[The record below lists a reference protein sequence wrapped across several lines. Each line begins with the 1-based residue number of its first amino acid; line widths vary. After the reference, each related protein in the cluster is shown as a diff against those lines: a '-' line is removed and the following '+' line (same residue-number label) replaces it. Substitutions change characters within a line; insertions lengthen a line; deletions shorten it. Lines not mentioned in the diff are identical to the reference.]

1 MFDRRLIQY
10 FDWWLLGITLL
21 LGSIGI
27 LLIYSALNAGDYNP
41 GTGLYIRQAVWF
53 AAGLVLMIFSFM
65 FSYRR
70 LERWAP
76 VIYALCL
83 LLLIIVMVQAFGKT
97 IGGST
102 RWLGFGPF
110 NLQPSEPMKLAVVL
124 LLARYYARRIKPEGL
139 VLKDLAPA
147 LLITG
152 LPFLLIAL
160 QPDLGTAGIIV
171 LVAASMTFFVK
182 IERRTFYALAVL
194 VVIALPL
201 GWYLLEDYQRTRV
214 MMLFFPEK
222 DALGA
227 GYHILQSKIA
237 VGSGMLYGKG
247 YMEGTQN
254 ILSFLPEQHTDFI
267 FTVIAEEFGFAGS
280 IFLVII
286 YLLLISFGLNI
297 AYVCRDAFGTIMAVG
312 ITSMIFWQSII
323 NIGMVMGVMPVVGMP
338 LPLVSYGGS
347 SLVTVLLGIGLLLN
361 ISMRR
366 FVSS

>member
-10 FDWWLLGITLL
+10 FDWWLLGITLV
-21 LGSIGI
+21 LGFIGI
-27 LLIYSALNAGDYNP
+27 LLIYSAVNAGDYNS
-41 GTGLYIRQAVWF
+41 GSGLYIRQGVWF
-53 AAGLVLMIFSFM
+53 AAGLGVMTFSFL

-70 LERWAP
+70 IDRWAP
-76 VIYALCL
+76 VIYAVCII
-83 LLLIIVMVQAFGKT
+83 LLILVMVPGVGMT

-102 RWLGFGPF
+102 RWLALGPLR
-110 NLQPSEPMKLAVVL
+110 LQPSEPMKLAVIV
-124 LLARYYARRIKPEGL
+124 LLARYYARRIKSEGL
-139 VLKDLAPA
+139 VLKDLLPPMVIAG
-147 LLITG
+147 I
-152 LPFLLIAL
+152 PFLLIAL
-160 QPDLGTAGIIV
+160 QPDLGTAGIVVI
-171 LVAASMTFFVK
+171 VAASMTFFVK

-194 VVIALPL
+194 IIIALPL
-201 GWYLLEDYQRTRV
+201 GWYLLEDYQRMRI
-214 MMLFFPEK
+214 MMMFFPER

-267 FTVIAEEFGFAGS
+267 FTVVAEEFGFAGS
-280 IFLVII
+280 IFLLIL
-286 YLLLISFGLNI
+286 YLLLVSFGLNI
-297 AYVCRDAFGTIMAVG
+297 AYVCRDPFGTITAVG
-312 ITSMIFWQSII
+312 ITAIIFWQGII

-338 LPLVSYGGS
+338 LPFVSYGGS
-347 SLVTVLLGIGLLLN
+347 SLVTMFLGVGLLMN

>member
-10 FDWWLLGITLL
+10 FDWWLLGLILL

-27 LLIYSALNAGDYNP
+27 LLIYSAVNAGDYTP
-41 GTGLYIRQAVWF
+41 RAGLYIRQGMWF
-53 AAGLVLMIFSFM
+53 AIGVVLMILSFL
-65 FSYRR
+65 FSYKR
-70 LERWAP
+70 LDRLTP
-76 VIYALCL
+76 LIYGLCVML
-83 LLLIIVMVQAFGKT
+83 LMLVMVPEVGKT

-102 RWLGFGPF
+102 RWLTFGPF
-110 NLQPSEPMKLAVVL
+110 RLQPSEPMKLGVIL
-124 LLARYYARRIKPEGL
+124 FLARYYARRIKPDGL
-139 VLKDLAPA
+139 VFKDLVPP
-147 LLITG
+147 LLIAG
-152 LPFLLIAL
+152 IPFLLIAL
-160 QPDLGTAGIIV
+160 QPDLGTAGLIA

-182 IERRTFYALAVL
+182 IERRTFYILAALIIV
-194 VVIALPL
+194 ALPL
-201 GWYLLEDYQRTRV
+201 GWNMLEDYQRMRI
-214 MMLFFPEK
+214 MMLFSPER

-280 IFLVII
+280 IFLLIL
-286 YLLLISFGLNI
+286 YLLLVSFGLNI
-297 AYVCRDAFGTIMAVG
+297 AYVCRDPFGTILAVG
-312 ITSMIFWQSII
+312 ITSLIFWQSLI

-338 LPLVSYGGS
+338 LPFISYGGS
-347 SLVTVLLGIGLLLN
+347 SLITVLLGVGLLMN
-361 ISMRR
+361 VSMRR